1 MEYCCKSSQIQHG
14 RVWFCRDMHNMFF
27 EKQVTLITYENIRL
41 VLAAHH
47 MSYHDIDFALA
58 ILGDVILELRD
69 RDAIRNHNRHR
80 LLLACM
86 SLGK

>member
-1 MEYCCKSSQIQHG
+1 M
-14 RVWFCRDMHNMFF
+14 DDMFF
-27 EKQVTLITYENIRL
+27 EEQVTLITYENIRL

-47 MSYHDIDFALA
+47 MSYHNIDFALA
-58 ILGDVILELRD
+58 ILGDVILELCD

-80 LLLACM
+80 LLLPCM